1 MQTILTYNEQETID
15 AGKQFALKL
24 QPGDVVACYGN
35 LGAGK
40 TRFIKGI
47 CETLGVHKHVASP
60 TFTIINVYTT
70 ETRTIYHF
78 DLYRINTPD
87 ELFELGF
94 EEYTTGNG
102 TCLIEWAEKAG
113 DMLPPERY
121 DVRFQLGT
129 SENEREIMIEKT
141 VGVTA

>member
-1 MQTILTYNEQETID
+1 LHTILTYNEQETID
-15 AGKQFALKL
+15 AGKLFALKL
-24 QPGDVVACYGN
+24 RPGDVVACYGD

-40 TRFIKGI
+40 TRFIKGV

-60 TFTIINVYTT
+60 TFTIINVYKT
-70 ETRTIYHF
+70 ETGTIYHF
-78 DLYRINTPD
+78 DLYRINSAD

-94 EEYTTGNG
+94 EEYTTGSG
-102 TCLIEWAEKAG
+102 ICLIEWAEKAG

-129 SENEREIMIEKT
+129 SENERQLTITE
-141 VGVTA
+141 VSAVAV